1 LCARSI
7 RLSEVVIDA
16 KRAETKHQT
25 KEVIMAH
32 ITDIRVHGPSL
43 RDRLANLRD
52 ALAHRAAKRKAYR
65 QTFDELSRVSDR
77 DLADMGIHR
86 SMIPAI
92 AQQAADE
99 V

>member
-1 LCARSI
+1 
-7 RLSEVVIDA
+7 
-16 KRAETKHQT
+16 
-25 KEVIMAH
+25 MAH
-32 ITDIRVHGPSL
+32 ITDIHGHGPSL
-43 RDRLANLRD
+43 SERVAMRRD

-65 QTFDELSRVSDR
+65 KTYDELSRVSDR

-86 SMIPAI
+86 SMIPGI